1 MLLEDIISK
10 YKGTA
15 YKLFKYNDSEGNS
28 IKVAFVFDSQADYL
42 DKYLSFYKSLP
53 NFTELIVLASD
64 GTFKVTN
71 NGIAYF
77 IRHNHQ
83 DVFEDR
89 NGNIRGISKSISRQ
103 VRNNLIMRINDLA
116 STGNFDEILQIVNEC
131 KIPGFG
137 ELSVYDTSL
146 RIASFRSLEPDKVYL
161 HAGARTGFEILESK
175 GYLKTGM
182 SRKKYLRKDELP
194 IQFQEGLKMY
204 EVENLACLYKD
215 DFKLLEPLQLNP

>member
-1 MLLEDIISK
+1 MLLEDIIFK
-10 YKGTA
+10 YKEIR

-42 DKYLSFYKSLP
+42 DKYLSFYKSLA

-71 NGIAYF
+71 NGIDYF
-77 IRHNHQ
+77 IRYNHQ
-83 DVFEDR
+83 DIFEDR
-89 NGNIRGISKSISRQ
+89 NGNIRGISKSISHQ
-103 VRNNLIMRINDLA
+103 VRNNLIMRINELA
-116 STGNFDEILQIVNEC
+116 NSRSFDEILQIVNES

-146 RIASFRSLEPDKVYL
+146 RIASFRNVEPNKVYL

-175 GYLKTGM
+175 GYLEIGM
-182 SRKKYLRKDELP
+182 SRKKYLHKHELP
-194 IQFQEGLKMY
+194 MQFQEGLKMY

-215 DFKLLEPLQLNP
+215 DFKLLEPLQLNL

>member
-1 MLLEDIISK
+1 MNLDDIIFK
-10 YKGTA
+10 YRQLA

-28 IKVAFVFDSQADYL
+28 IKVAFIFDSQSDYL

-64 GTFKVTN
+64 GTFRVTN
-71 NGIAYF
+71 NGIDYF

-83 DVFEDR
+83 DIFEDR
-89 NGNIRGISKSISRQ
+89 NGNIRGISKSITRQ
-103 VRNNLIMRINDLA
+103 VRNNLIMRINDLIN
-116 STGNFDEILQIVNEC
+116 SRSFDDILQIVNES

-146 RIASFRSLEPDKVYL
+146 RLASYKNLEPDKVYL

-175 GYLKTGM
+175 GYIEIGM
-182 SRKKYLRKDELP
+182 SRKRFLHKHELP
-194 IQFQEGLKMY
+194 MQFQAGLKMY

-215 DFKLLEPLQLNP
+215 DFKLLEQLQLNP